1 MEEKIYRSYIEI
13 LKEELVPALG
23 CTEPIAIAYAAAKA
37 AEILKESNG
46 EKVQIAE
53 PKTEEKAGAA
63 DRNGAK
69 SILQRASDNCNG
81 HLDVYCSGN
90 IIKNVKSVTVPNSGG
105 MRGIE
110 AAALLGL
117 VGGDASRKL
126 EVLEG
131 ITEEQREETRRLLEK
146 KFCTCY
152 LQEGVANLYI
162 RAELT
167 LEGHS
172 ACVTIEDKHTNIIK
186 IEKDGVVLF
195 EKACKAE
202 ADAGA
207 KEQSDKR
214 ALLNVADILQFADEV
229 RIEDIKDVIGRQI
242 EMNTAISE
250 EGLRNPYGA
259 EVGRTLLNAYGD
271 DIKIRAKAKAAAGS
285 DARMNGCS
293 MPVVIN
299 SGSGNQGMT
308 CSLPVIEYAK
318 ELKVPE
324 EQLYRALVVSNL
336 VAIHQKS
343 YIGSLS
349 AYCGAVSAACGAG
362 AAIAWLNGGDYEAV
376 ARTITNALANTSG
389 MVCDGAKSSCAAKIA
404 SAVDAAIM
412 AYTLESANHCF
423 QPGEGL
429 VKDNVEDTI
438 RNMGYVG
445 RVGMKDTDV
454 TILNLMIDQ
463 QQA

>member
-53 PKTEEKAGAA
+53 HKTEEKAGAA

-186 IEKDGVVLF
+186 IEKDGVILF

-308 CSLPVIEYAK
+308 CSLPVIE
-318 ELKVPE
+318 
-324 EQLYRALVVSNL
+324 
-336 VAIHQKS
+336 
-343 YIGSLS
+343 
-349 AYCGAVSAACGAG
+349 
-362 AAIAWLNGGDYEAV
+362 
-376 ARTITNALANTSG
+376 
-389 MVCDGAKSSCAAKIA
+389 
-404 SAVDAAIM
+404 
-412 AYTLESANHCF
+412 
-423 QPGEGL
+423 
-429 VKDNVEDTI
+429 
-438 RNMGYVG
+438 
-445 RVGMKDTDV
+445 
-454 TILNLMIDQ
+454 
-463 QQA
+463 

>member
-1 MEEKIYRSYIEI
+1 MSRRTDSAHEWGGQFGISAMIQGVNYYGEKIYRSYIEI

-37 AEILKESNG
+37 AEVLKESNG

-53 PKTEEKAGAA
+53 HKTEEKAGTA

-69 SILQRASDNCNG
+69 SASQTALDNCNG

-126 EVLEG
+126 EVLES

-202 ADAGA
+202 VDAGA

-214 ALLNVADILQFADEV
+214 ALLNVADILRFADEV

-259 EVGRTLLNAYGD
+259 EVGRTLLHAYGD
-271 DIKIRAKAKAAAGS
+271 DIKIRAKAKRQP
-285 DARMNGCS
+285 DRM
-293 MPVVIN
+293 
-299 SGSGNQGMT
+299 
-308 CSLPVIEYAK
+308 
-318 ELKVPE
+318 
-324 EQLYRALVVSNL
+324 
-336 VAIHQKS
+336 
-343 YIGSLS
+343 
-349 AYCGAVSAACGAG
+349 
-362 AAIAWLNGGDYEAV
+362 
-376 ARTITNALANTSG
+376 
-389 MVCDGAKSSCAAKIA
+389 
-404 SAVDAAIM
+404 
-412 AYTLESANHCF
+412 
-423 QPGEGL
+423 PG
-429 VKDNVEDTI
+429 
-438 RNMGYVG
+438 
-445 RVGMKDTDV
+445 
-454 TILNLMIDQ
+454 
-463 QQA
+463 

>member
-37 AEILKESNG
+37 AEVLKESNG

-53 PKTEEKAGAA
+53 HKTEEKAGTA

-69 SILQRASDNCNG
+69 SASQTALDNCNG